1 MLRPNDEIGPYTLIR
16 QLGRGAFGV
25 VWLAERRGKLATT
38 QVAVKFSIDEE
49 PDIDEI
55 KRESELWS
63 KIGKHPNLLPMIEA
77 EIYDEYVVVV
87 SEYASDGSLENWLKR
102 QGGSASSVEE
112 ALRMALGVLAGLEYL
127 HTQGIIHRDLKP
139 ANILLQGETPR
150 LADFGLA
157 RMLKATA
164 NKTTNIAGTPTYMS
178 PESFDGQRSVQTDIW
193 ALGIILYQMLSGTV
207 PFANIGMALMKS
219 ILNDEPKPLPD
230 TIPITVREIVVKALQ
245 KDPIYR
251 FASTQEMK
259 QALENCLFQTN
270 SDTLKQHPIESQKDL
285 PSLSF
290 SDFEELTAN
299 TMSQVGEL
307 NDASSGKPK
316 LFFEFDVL
324 LLEHDGA
331 VRKRY
336 VRKNRCFIEELD
348 LNTCLDMVSI
358 PKGVF
363 LMGSPDHENGRTND
377 EGPLHEVN
385 VSQFYISRTTITQ
398 AQWRV
403 VANWPK
409 VKRKLNQDPSHLK
422 GDNLPVEQVS
432 WDEAIEFCARLSHK
446 TSKDYRLPSEAEWE
460 YACRAGTNTPFSLG
474 DTITTDLVNYNG
486 NMSYAQGPKGIFR
499 RGTVEVASM
508 IVANPFGLF
517 DMHGN
522 VWEWCLDNYQNNY
535 EDAPDDAR
543 EWQKGS
549 NQDLIMGWR
558 VLRGGAW
565 NVGSANCRSAARFKL
580 IPDIKP
586 HYVGFRV
593 VVV

>member
-1 MLRPNDEIGPYTLIR
+1 MLRANDEIGPYILIR
-16 QLGRGAFGV
+16 QLGRGAFGI

-38 QVAVKFSIDEE
+38 QVAVKFFVDEE
-49 PDIDEI
+49 PDIKEI
-55 KRESELWS
+55 SQESRLWAEL
-63 KIGKHPNLLPMIEA
+63 GKHPNILPMIEA
-77 EIYDEYVVVV
+77 DIYGDYVVVV
-87 SEYASDGSLENWLKR
+87 SEYAPDGSLEQWLKR
-102 QGGSASSVEE
+102 HGGSAPSVEE
-112 ALRMALGVLAGLEYL
+112 ALRMTLGILAGLEHL
-127 HTQGIIHRDLKP
+127 HARHIIHRDLKP
-139 ANILLQGETPR
+139 ANILLQGDTPR

-164 NKTTNIAGTPTYMS
+164 KTSNIAGTPTYMS
-178 PESFDGQRSVQTDIW
+178 PEAFDGQRSVQTDIW
-193 ALGIILYQMLSGTV
+193 ALGVILYQLLSGTV
-207 PFANIGMALMKS
+207 PFYNLGMALMKS
-219 ILNDEPKPLPD
+219 ILTDEPKPLPD
-230 TIPITVREIVVKALQ
+230 NIPNIIKEIVSKTLQ
-245 KDPIYR
+245 KDPVCR
-251 FASTQEMK
+251 FASAYEVR
-259 QALENCLFQTN
+259 QALEDCLFQIG
-270 SDTLKQHPIESQKDL
+270 SDTLRQHPIELEKDL

-299 TMSQVGEL
+299 TMTQLGEL

-324 LLEHDGA
+324 LLEHDGV

-336 VRKNRCFIEELD
+336 VRQNRYFMEELD
-348 LNTCLDMVSI
+348 LNIYLDMVSI

-363 LMGSPDHENGRTND
+363 LMGSPDYESGRAND

-385 VSQFYISRTTITQ
+385 VEAFYISKTTITQ

-403 VANWPK
+403 VAGWK
-409 VKRKLNQDPSHLK
+409 KIKRKLNPEPSHIK

-432 WDEAIEFCARLSHK
+432 WEEAIEFCARLSEK
-446 TSKDYRLPSEAEWE
+446 TGKNYRLPSEAEWE

-486 NMSYAQGPKGIFR
+486 NMPYAQGPKGVFR
-499 RGTVEVASM
+499 RSTVPVASM

-522 VWEWCLDNYQNNY
+522 VWEWCLDNYQSNY
-535 EDAPDDAR
+535 QDAPDDAR
-543 EWQKGS
+543 EWELPS
-549 NQDLIMGWR
+549 NHDSMGWR